1 MFLHLCKLKVS
12 KIRGLIVDDEPL
24 ARDRIREMLKEHPD
38 IEVIGEA
45 RNGREAIDSVVSH
58 NPDLV
63 FLDIQMPDLDGFDVL
78 QNLNVEHLPVI
89 IFVTAY
95 DQHALRAFDAHAVD
109 YLTKPF
115 DRKRFAEAVD
125 QAKIYLKGAK
135 EPDTARILSML
146 QEIRASERYLER
158 FAIKNG
164 EKVFFVRAEDVDAIE
179 AQGNYVRLNL
189 GNSSHLL
196 RDTLNNIESQINP
209 RQFVRIH
216 RRTIVNIDRVKE
228 VQTWARGE
236 YRVVLFTGAHYTLSR
251 GYRQHFE
258 NVIKLGS

>member
-1 MFLHLCKLKVS
+1 VS
-12 KIRGLIVDDEPL
+12 KIKALIVDDEPL
-24 ARDRIREMLKEHPD
+24 ARDRIRELLKDHPD
-38 IEVIGEA
+38 VEVIAEA
-45 RNGREAIDSVVSH
+45 RNGREAIDSVANH

-78 QNLNVEHLPVI
+78 QNLVVAKLPVI

-95 DQHALRAFDAHAVD
+95 DQYALRAFDVHAVD

-115 DRKRFAEAVD
+115 DRERFAKAVE
-125 QAKIYLKGAK
+125 QARVFLKGTT

-146 QEIRASERYLER
+146 QELRAGARYLER

-164 EKVFFVRAEDVDAIE
+164 ETVFFVRAEEVDAIE
-179 AQGNYVRLNL
+179 AQGNYVRLSL
-189 GNSSHLL
+189 ANSSHLL
-196 RDTLNNIESQINP
+196 RDTLNNVEAQINP
-209 RQFVRIH
+209 RMFVRIH
-216 RRTIVNIDRVKE
+216 RRTIVNIDRIKE

-236 YRVVLFTGAHYTLSR
+236 YRVVLSTGAHYTLSR

-258 NVIKLGS
+258 KFIRLGS

>member
-1 MFLHLCKLKVS
+1 MTVS
-12 KIRGLIVDDEPL
+12 SIKALIVDDEPL
-24 ARDRIREMLKEHPD
+24 ARDRIREMLKDHPEV
-38 IEVIGEA
+38 EVIAEA
-45 RNGREAIDSVVSH
+45 RNGREAIDSVANH

-78 QNLNVEHLPVI
+78 RNLDVAQLPVI

-95 DQHALRAFDAHAVD
+95 DQYALRAFDVHAVD

-115 DRKRFAEAVD
+115 DRERFAAAVE
-125 QAKIYLKGAK
+125 QAKVYLKGAK
-135 EPDTARILSML
+135 EPDTARILHML
-146 QEIRASERYLER
+146 QELKAGTRYLER

-164 EKVFFVRAEDVDAIE
+164 ETVFFVRAEDVDAIE

-189 GNSSHLL
+189 AGSSHLL

-209 RQFVRIH
+209 RMFVRIH
-216 RRTIVNIDRVKE
+216 RRTIVNIDRIKE

-236 YRVVLFTGAHYTLSR
+236 YRVVLSTGAHYTLSR

-258 NVIKLGS
+258 KFIRLGPEHFSA

>member
-12 KIRGLIVDDEPL
+12 KIRALIVDDEPL
-24 ARDRIREMLKEHPD
+24 ARDRIREMLKEHPE

-209 RQFVRIH
+209 RRFVRIH
-216 RRTIVNIDRVKE
+216 RRTIVNIDRIKE
-228 VQTWARGE
+228 VQTWPRGE
-236 YRVVLFTGAHYTLSR
+236 YRVVLFTGAHYTLKCCR
-251 GYRQHFE
+251 
-258 NVIKLGS
+258 